1 MRKNAQKFFT
11 TAQNC
16 AILTPDNKQQNMNT
30 VTLQIPLKEYGT
42 IATLAA
48 AAKMPL
54 DKYITQKAIGKKTA
68 EMTST
73 PKQD

>member
-1 MRKNAQKFFT
+1 MRKKFFT

-16 AILTPDNKQQNMNT
+16 AILTPDNKKKNMNT

-54 DKYITQKAIGKKTA
+54 DKYINQKAITEKKS
-68 EMTST
+68 ELSST

>member
-1 MRKNAQKFFT
+1 
-11 TAQNC
+11 
-16 AILTPDNKQQNMNT
+16 MNT
-30 VTLQIPLKEYGT
+30 VTLQIPLNEYGK

-54 DKYITQKAIGKKTA
+54 DKYLANNVTPEKAA
-68 EMTST
+68 SLST